1 MLNHGLQ
8 MNDLQTELP
17 AYPKLLFL
25 TEKIEEAKNI
35 RYSIP
40 CGNLMSLENRS
51 FYLPLP

>member
-8 MNDLQTELP
+8 MNDLQTEFP
-17 AYPKLLFL
+17 AYPKLLLL

-40 CGNLMSLENRS
+40 RGDVMSKENRS
-51 FYLPLP
+51 IYLALP